1 LNKQLD
7 EAETSLSRCLQ
18 LDPDHVLARINRVL
32 VHLQSGNK
40 TLAEVDIAYLET
52 YHPEQPRLKAL
63 KDYLDTI

>member
-1 LNKQLD
+1 
-7 EAETSLSRCLQ
+7 
-18 LDPDHVLARINRVL
+18 LARINRVL

-40 TLAEVDIAYLET
+40 TLAEVDIAYLKT